1 MKRVLCILGF
11 VAGLA
16 PLPAQAQIPQT
27 VSYQGV
33 LTDASGNLV
42 SDGAYDL
49 TFKLYTVAIGGSPI
63 WTETQ
68 ASVPVMKGA
77 FSVMLGSVT
86 TLTPA
91 FDQQYFLGIA
101 VNGGAELTP
110 RVALASSP
118 YALEAKTVAD
128 SAIVGAKIANGQ
140 VVRSLNGI
148 TDQVTL
154 VARSNISIT
163 PAAQSLTISATGG
176 GLALPFSGTVSSAGD
191 AFAVTNTG
199 AGNAGHFQISN
210 TSSPGPMAAVL
221 GENNSTQSNARGI
234 MGLITSAAAGNFAAG
249 VWGANSSTGSSGF
262 GVIGVHEGT
271 GYGVHGEVNGS
282 SAGVHGQFDAP
293 TPNANAAG
301 VLGEVP
307 AFVTN
312 GQGYAVKGVYSHG
325 TAIYGVNQG
334 LNANTYGVFG
344 QVNSTSP
351 AFQTAGVYG
360 ANDGTTANGI
370 GVYGTH
376 AGGGSGV
383 SGTSATGTGV
393 LGLSNGSGSGTAYGV
408 HGQATSTSPA
418 LNTIGVFGDNQS
430 ASGLGYGVY
439 GLHVGTGIGVRG
451 ECDTFGGKGV
461 QGYSTSG
468 TAVHGT
474 TTSGIGIY
482 GETNCTTANA
492 MAIQGVLLN
501 ATPGQK
507 AAAVKGEERGTGSSG
522 IGVWG
527 SHGGSGWGVYGSSI
541 SGIGV
546 LGGAGSGGIGVT
558 GTASGGGS
566 IGVRGVGSAGAQ
578 AGSFQGDVLIAG
590 NLSVTG
596 SVSKGSGSFKID
608 HPLDPANKFLVHSF
622 VESPDMMNVYNGN
635 ATLDGHGEATVE
647 LPSYFEALNRDF
659 RYQLTAIG
667 APGPNLYVAEEVRD
681 NRFRIA
687 GGAPGAKVSWQVT
700 GIRHDPVANAHRIM
714 VEQEKVASERGR
726 YLDPAAYG
734 QPADKAIGFRPT
746 SALGT
751 PPVAKEVH

>member
-154 VARSNISIT
+154 VAGSNISIT

-262 GVIGVHEGT
+262 GV
-271 GYGVHGEVNGS
+271 
-282 SAGVHGQFDAP
+282 
-293 TPNANAAG
+293 
-301 VLGEVP
+301 L
-307 AFVTN
+307 
-312 GQGYAVKGVYSHG
+312 
-325 TAIYGVNQG
+325 
-334 LNANTYGVFG
+334 
-344 QVNSTSP
+344 
-351 AFQTAGVYG
+351 
-360 ANDGTTANGI
+360 
-370 GVYGTH
+370 
-376 AGGGSGV
+376 GGS
-383 SGTSATGTGV
+383 
-393 LGLSNGSGSGTAYGV
+393 
-408 HGQATSTSPA
+408 
-418 LNTIGVFGDNQS
+418 
-430 ASGLGYGVY
+430 
-439 GLHVGTGIGVRG
+439 RG
-451 ECDTFGGKGV
+451 
-461 QGYSTSG
+461 
-468 TAVHGT
+468 
-474 TTSGIGIY
+474 
-482 GETNCTTANA
+482 
-492 MAIQGVLLN
+492 
-501 ATPGQK
+501 
-507 AAAVKGEERGTGSSG
+507 
-522 IGVWG
+522 
-527 SHGGSGWGVYGSSI
+527 
-541 SGIGV
+541 
-546 LGGAGSGGIGVT
+546 
-558 GTASGGGS
+558 
-566 IGVRGVGSAGAQ
+566 
-578 AGSFQGDVLIAG
+578 
-590 NLSVTG
+590 
-596 SVSKGSGSFKID
+596 
-608 HPLDPANKFLVHSF
+608 
-622 VESPDMMNVYNGN
+622 
-635 ATLDGHGEATVE
+635 
-647 LPSYFEALNRDF
+647 
-659 RYQLTAIG
+659 
-667 APGPNLYVAEEVRD
+667 
-681 NRFRIA
+681 
-687 GGAPGAKVSWQVT
+687 
-700 GIRHDPVANAHRIM
+700 HRLRR
-714 VEQEKVASERGR
+714 AR
-726 YLDPAAYG
+726 
-734 QPADKAIGFRPT
+734 
-746 SALGT
+746 
-751 PPVAKEVH
+751 